1 MNESEELLLNA
12 STGAGVG
19 RFLPQQ
25 QLGIWHA
32 ILYGGVDVIS
42 FTATICWYGPWRI
55 LITPLRTSC
64 WYLCD
69 LIVTVTFTA
78 AGRLLIAH
86 VTTSRESYA
95 VDPLRHLM
103 LALTIAI
110 LVESGYQLYRWQKES
125 RAAMMR
131 AHSVRKEDDQRCVD
145 DNSNADR
152 QRTLDCSWP
161 FFWYLLLLGSQSLS
175 RAESISNHNQYEYV
189 GPMRLTKLPSLS
201 YGNDT
206 HDYENLL
213 TLFPCLEDHAY
224 PGPNYGGKFEQPSV
238 TVNLEIGWGS
248 TWGCRSQ
255 KDFGRWNT
263 NWPQWSPC
271 TSFICREDG
280 LSTCDCHPD
289 KSTAWNASQRCIQDA
304 FNLTLLEKNITF
316 HPQQPPWEDESN
328 WPTIDKYGN
337 CDGNVG
343 ISADIQRVERVA
355 QNVLI
360 YRRFGMVLLAFC
372 SSIIILKG
380 FRFFSWYNLIRQDAA
395 EMDLSM
401 PVINFIKRYQ

>member
-1 MNESEELLLNA
+1 MIEAEELFNA
-12 STGAGVG
+12 STASVG
-19 RFLPQQ
+19 RLLPQQ
-25 QLGIWHA
+25 QLGILHA
-32 ILYGGVDVIS
+32 ICHGGIVAIS
-42 FTATICWYGPWRI
+42 FVAHICWYFSLGTLTVPLRRSCWCLCVLILVSTFSAAGVI
-55 LITPLRTSC
+55 LIAR
-64 WYLCD
+64 
-69 LIVTVTFTA
+69 VT
-78 AGRLLIAH
+78 R
-86 VTTSRESYA
+86 RESYEENPLQHLILA
-95 VDPLRHLM
+95 V
-103 LALTIAI
+103 TIAI
-110 LVESGYQLYRWQKES
+110 AFESAYQLYRWQMGK
-125 RAAMMR
+125 RAVMK
-131 AHSVRKEDDQRCVD
+131 AHADRKEDDKSCV
-145 DNSNADR
+145 DNSNAESQS

-161 FFWYLLLLGSQSLS
+161 IFWYLLLLGSQSLS

-189 GPMRLTKLPSLS
+189 GPMRLTKMPSLS
-201 YGNDT
+201 YGKDT
-206 HDYENLL
+206 YDFGNLL
-213 TLFPCLEDHAY
+213 TLFPCLKDHAY
-224 PGPNYGGKFEQPSV
+224 PGPNHGGKFEQPSV

-289 KSTAWNASQRCIQDA
+289 KSTAWNATQWCIQDA

-355 QNVLI
+355 KNVSI
-360 YRRFGMVLLAFC
+360 YWHFGIVLLVFC

-401 PVINFIKRYQ
+401 PVINFIKRYR